1 MAQRRM
7 SELLRVGPGPVGSG
21 RPQVVPRDWAVAHLL
36 LEKLR
41 EMNLRYPPPGF
52 DPDAQKARLA
62 AEVKVNSR

>member
-1 MAQRRM
+1 LDRAR
-7 SELLRVGPGPVGSG
+7 S
-21 RPQVVPRDWAVAHLL
+21 VPADRKWYRDWAVAHLL